1 MENRLR
7 LFYAEVDQMGGDYP
21 RAFKRLDATHILDG
35 KITYQ
40 EFKETLLYWNTGVK
54 LGIHKLVFP
63 RQYGNETFLDE
74 SFITVIFNAGDTNLN
89 GSIEYT
95 EFVNFYELNHQFDT
109 DTLITVF
116 MRPKMLSKDRFGL
129 VIEEVTYTYL

>member
-1 MENRLR
+1 M
-7 LFYAEVDQMGGDYP
+7 
-21 RAFKRLDATHILDG
+21 
-35 KITYQ
+35 
-40 EFKETLLYWNTGVK
+40 K

-63 RQYGNETFLDE
+63 RQYGNETFFDE
-74 SFITVIFNAGDTNLN
+74 SFITVIFNAADTNLN